1 MHLYVLN
8 QLVADRKDELAA
20 GGDSRRAR
28 QRPSRRVLHADAADE
43 TVTRREWRALLRLLL
58 LAR

>member
-1 MHLYVLN
+1 MHPLVLT

-20 GGDSRRAR
+20 AAHRAH
-28 QRPSRRVLHADAADE
+28 QRPVHRSPRVAAADE
-43 TVTRREWRALLRLLL
+43 TLTGREWRALLRLLQ